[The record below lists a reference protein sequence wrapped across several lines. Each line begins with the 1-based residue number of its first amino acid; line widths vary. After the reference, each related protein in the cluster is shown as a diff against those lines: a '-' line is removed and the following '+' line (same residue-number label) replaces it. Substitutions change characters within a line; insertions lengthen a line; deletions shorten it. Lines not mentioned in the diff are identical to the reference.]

1 MSPLPEHP
9 FSFVESKGLVSLDSK
24 RSPVAVPTI
33 KIAGLV
39 TSLHC
44 HCHPGDAAILA
55 WLFNQII
62 FIVMHSILSTFSL
75 AHSF

>member
-24 RSPVAVPTI
+24 RSPVAVPTF
-33 KIAGLV
+33 KIAVLV

-55 WLFNQII
+55 
-62 FIVMHSILSTFSL
+62 
-75 AHSF
+75 